1 MLGDNIQ
8 FFFQFFSENN
18 HSAWDKLALQI
29 MNLTSYIKKKFGP
42 SLFYED
48 KNVTFSR
55 LKKKSYILI

>member
-29 MNLTSYIKKKFGP
+29 MNLTSYIKKKFVP
-42 SLFYED
+42 NLFNLTLTLM
-48 KNVTFSR
+48 KNMKT
-55 LKKKSYILI
+55 KT